1 MLFMNKNKN
10 IVMYVL
16 LLLTMIG
23 GAAGLAVYAKSSGIW
38 ESMTSVE
45 AFQSYINGFGT
56 RARIVYFVIQLMSVI
71 IAPIPSNISTAA
83 GGSIFGMWEAFFIS
97 TFAILS
103 GSILV
108 FLLARKFGKPFTEKF
123 VSSAVADKYEKLM
136 LSKRFELLLMLLFL
150 LPFFPDDVICFLAG
164 LGAIKSGRF
173 FIIMVLTRPWGILTA
188 SAVGSSSLV
197 IPWWG
202 WTIIALLVALV
213 LKYRDKI
220 EEKLM
225 KVMTA
230 LPSVFSNMQK

>member
-1 MLFMNKNKN
+1 MLFMNKSKN
-10 IVMYVL
+10 ILMYVL
-16 LLLTMIG
+16 LLLTIIG
-23 GAAGLAVYAKSSGIW
+23 GAAGLVLYAKSSGIL

-45 AFQSYINGFGT
+45 AFQSYINGFGAK
-56 RARIVYFVIQLMSVI
+56 ARMVYFVIQFMSVI

-108 FLLARKFGKPFTEKF
+108 FLLARKFGKPFTERF
-123 VSSAVADKYEKLM
+123 VSPEVTNKYEKLM
-136 LSKRFELLLMLLFL
+136 LSKSFEMLLMLLFL

-164 LGAIKSGRF
+164 LGVIKWGRF

-188 SAVGSSSLV
+188 SAVGSSNLI

-202 WTIIALLVALV
+202 WTIIALLVALI

-225 KVMTA
+225 KVIAA
-230 LPSVFSNMQK
+230 LPSILSNVQK